1 MTRNRVWLGA
11 PSLEQIVE
19 SPKVPGPD
27 TARRAHRATLGAG
40 WFAHSHVPG
49 QGGRF
54 DLRLPSRGT
63 LYCANDD
70 EAAVRENLGE
80 RYAGRVYLA
89 ASDLAHLTVS
99 EVDLRGAG
107 LGDVLADTI
116 TARTVT
122 REIATMTDYAITQ
135 AWADAF
141 AQHEYD
147 GIRYEPRSTPGPA
160 HRGLCRVRSRG
171 CRGSAESAGAR
182 LANPTR
188 PTRVGV
194 HALSRG
200 TIHPA
205 VKPFLWPASVGC
217 GS

>member
-1 MTRNRVWLGA
+1 M
-11 PSLEQIVE
+11 
-19 SPKVPGPD
+19 
-27 TARRAHRATLGAG
+27 GAG

-147 GIRYEPRSTPGPA
+147 GIRYEPRSTPGPDIEA
-160 HRGLCRVRSRG
+160 YAVFGPEGAADLPSRPVPG
-171 CRGSAESAGAR
+171 WRTR
-182 LANPTR
+182 LAR
-188 PTRVGV
+188 RGVGV
-194 HALSRG
+194 HALSRD
-200 TIHPA
+200 
-205 VKPFLWPASVGC
+205 ASILP
-217 GS
+217 